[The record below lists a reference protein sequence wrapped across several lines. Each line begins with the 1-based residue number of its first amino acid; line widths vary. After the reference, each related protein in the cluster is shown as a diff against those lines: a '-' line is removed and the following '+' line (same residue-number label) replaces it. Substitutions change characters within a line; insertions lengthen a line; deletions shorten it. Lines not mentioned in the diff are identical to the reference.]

1 MPLSMSILIYV
12 VHAYLLNQTVSA
24 YILDLEV
31 AIVKGYPIEGG
42 FAIDFF
48 LCIFA

>member
-1 MPLSMSILIYV
+1 MQAEGVLKYS
-12 VHAYLLNQTVSA
+12 
-24 YILDLEV
+24 LDLEV

-48 LCIFA
+48 LCLFT